1 MNLLETI
8 IKIWPSDF
16 FSKHQRCPLGKHHP
30 RPHHLS
36 HQAIAPGATARAV
49 PCVPPQTTRAQTSLE
64 DLLGGSTVIPWPQP
78 LWRAQS
84 IPPHRSCKGRKGNAV
99 IKVESAFPVI
109 VRKSSGWK
117 AACKNSR
124 AVTKLGMAPETST
137 WVFWEPCEPG
147 SISHLIRQ

>member
-8 IKIWPSDF
+8 IKIWPRDLF
-16 FSKHQRCPLGKHHP
+16 PKHQRCPLRKCHP

-36 HQAIAPGATARAV
+36 HQAVAPGATARAV
-49 PCVPPQTTRAQTSLE
+49 PRVPLQTSRGQTSLE
-64 DLLGGSTVIPWPQP
+64 DLLSGSTAIPWPQP

-84 IPPHRSCKGRKGNAV
+84 IPPHRSCKGREENAV

-109 VRKSSGWK
+109 VRKRLGWK

-124 AVTKLGMAPETST
+124 AVTKLGMAPETPA
-137 WVFWEPCEPG
+137 WVFWEPSEPG
-147 SISHLIRQ
+147 SISRLIRQ